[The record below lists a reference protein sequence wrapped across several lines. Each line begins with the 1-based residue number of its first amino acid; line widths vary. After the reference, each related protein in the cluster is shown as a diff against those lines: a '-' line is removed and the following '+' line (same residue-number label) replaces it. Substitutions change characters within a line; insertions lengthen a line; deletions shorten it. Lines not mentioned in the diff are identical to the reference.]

1 MVEESYRVILTG
13 YGSGKGE
20 HYIEEAFAKL
30 FKITLDQAKQVLK
43 EVPKTLKENLTL
55 DVANKYKAAI
65 DNTGAKC
72 DIENMR
78 YDTSK
83 FSLE

>member
-1 MVEESYRVILTG
+1 MAESYRVILTG

-20 HYIEEAFAKL
+20 HYIEADFAKL

-43 EVPKTLKENLTL
+43 EVPKSLKENLSL
-55 DVANKYKAAI
+55 EVATKYKEAI
-65 DNTGAKC
+65 DKTGAKC
-72 DIENMR
+72 DLENMR